1 MESHQRV
8 ILKGNISKFNDLPDD
23 LTKYIYITFINES
36 IKKFIWDE
44 IQRLI
49 SKLHNKRIN
58 VNPGTHYLISEDII
72 KIFKDEIFITDINF
86 SFKVLINILEN
97 YYQTAVP
104 LSLFVENVL
113 LENKKLINYLIEN
126 KEKNIRYLEYFEKIY
141 NQYKNREKDFKHMTL
156 TQSMAMSWIMYI
168 YH

>member
-1 MESHQRV
+1 MEPRQRV

-23 LTKYIYITFINES
+23 LTKYIYIAFINES
-36 IKKFIWDE
+36 IKKYIWDE
-44 IQRLI
+44 VQQLI
-49 SKLHNKRIN
+49 SNLHNKRIN

-97 YYQTAVP
+97 YYETGFP
-104 LSLFVENVL
+104 LSLFIENVL
-113 LENKKLINYLIEN
+113 LKNEKLINYLIEN
-126 KEKNIRYLEYFEKIY
+126 KEKNIRYFEYFEKIY
-141 NQYKNREKDFKHMTL
+141 KQYTNGEKDFKHMTL

>member
-86 SFKVLINILEN
+86 SFKVLIDILDN